1 MTLLLSDMR
10 TVRLQ
15 SLTFRITQ
23 SYDLRVSHLIMH
35 PSVCKELVNYFTKN
49 TALLHSRLI
58 HNNIKIKI

>member
-23 SYDLRVSHLIMH
+23 SYDLRVSDLMMH
-35 PSVCKELVNYFTKN
+35 PSVRKGNYSPRVGW
-49 TALLHSRLI
+49 SRAGCLAGG
-58 HNNIKIKI
+58 